1 MKMAKTL
8 SLLVSFGLFLGYIF
22 VTFGN
27 PQFLL
32 TTSVLGW
39 GFLQFSLIVSKG
51 GYKGRGKKIMI
62 FLTTLSLSL
71 VAIQGFWSFIFGET
85 SVENRVGLLVFFV
98 SIFMVLGI
106 VFNIFDHED

>member
-8 SLLVSFGLFLGYIF
+8 SLLVSFGLFMGYIF

-39 GFLQFSLIVSKG
+39 GFLQFSLTISN
-51 GYKGRGKKIMI
+51 GYKGFGKKIMA

-71 VAIQGFWSFIFGET
+71 VAIQGFESFIFGET
-85 SVENRVGLLVFFV
+85 SAENRIGLLVFFV

>member
-1 MKMAKTL
+1 MKMAKSL

-32 TTSVLGW
+32 TTSVLSW
-39 GFLQFSLIVSKG
+39 GYLQFSFIVSG
-51 GYKGRGKKIMI
+51 GYKGRGKKIMV

-71 VAIQGFWSFIFGET
+71 TAITGFGSFIFGDT
-85 SVENRVGLLVFFV
+85 SAENRIGIVIFFV
-98 SIFMVLGI
+98 SVFMILGI
-106 VFNIFDHED
+106 VSDIFDHED